1 MERGRVPN
9 VSLLLLNRT
18 AAVVGLDLS
27 ARLFPGGSPVRDA
40 VHGGLLEELH
50 GRCHSS
56 LGWRTEVPLPTPG
69 DQRAWDALIRGP
81 DWREGVEAE
90 MGPRDGQALA
100 RRLMLKQR
108 DGSVAGVILLLPKTR
123 RIRTFSYVGGSR
135 ASRRLSAPGR
145 VDPRSSRGR
154 TGPWRQRHRG
164 AVNSL
169 SAARC
174 PVQETFQRGR
184 ADGALVAIGAS
195 DVPIRIQPGRYGT
208 PRVPSARLG
217 APTSPFGTPH
227 APAA

>member
-123 RIRTFSYVGGSR
+123 RIRTFLTSAGPALRADFPLRGELILDRLGDGLAPGGSGIVV
-135 ASRRLSAPGR
+135 L
-145 VDPRSSRGR
+145 
-154 TGPWRQRHRG
+154 
-164 AVNSL
+164 
-169 SAARC
+169 
-174 PVQETFQRGR
+174 
-184 ADGALVAIGAS
+184 
-195 DVPIRIQPGRYGT
+195 
-208 PRVPSARLG
+208 
-217 APTSPFGTPH
+217 
-227 APAA
+227 